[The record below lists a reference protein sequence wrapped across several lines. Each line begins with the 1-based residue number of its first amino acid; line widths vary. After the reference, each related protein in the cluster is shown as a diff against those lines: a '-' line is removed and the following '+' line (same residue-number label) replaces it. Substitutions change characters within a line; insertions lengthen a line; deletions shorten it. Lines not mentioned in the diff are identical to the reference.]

1 MMKIVLTL
9 IGLLMLL
16 VLSTISASAATYE
29 VTGVSLDDVLN
40 VRLAPRSSAPKV
52 GSYGPR
58 DSGIKIFER
67 RGNWALTGRVNRNVP
82 DGWVNA
88 RFLKL
93 TAAAGRFRLPLKCI
107 GTEPFWSLTIQTPR
121 RAVYDDPET
130 PGRSYRVRDFE
141 SSGPDA
147 TMRLVPG
154 GSVVIAADRCS
165 DGMSDNI
172 FPYTTR
178 VRLPGGRQLRGCC
191 R

>member
-1 MMKIVLTL
+1 MKTLSML
-9 IGLLMLL
+9 IGLLALA
-16 VLSTISASAATYE
+16 VLTVIPAAAATYE
-29 VTGVSLDDVLN
+29 VTGVSSDDVLN
-40 VRLAPRSSAPKV
+40 IRLAPRSSAPKV

-67 RGNWALTGRVNRNVP
+67 RGNWALTGRANRNVP

-93 TAAAGRFRLPLKCI
+93 TAAAGRFRLPLKCV

-130 PGRSYRVRDFE
+130 PGRSYRVRNFE

-147 TMRLVPG
+147 SMWLEPG
-154 GSVVIAADRCS
+154 GRVVIAADRCS

-172 FPYTTR
+172 FPYTTQ
-178 VRLPGGRQLRGCC
+178 VRLPGGRQLQGCC